1 MIPQIRFLRG
11 TVDARSLQ
19 SMDVKE
25 MVLAFTGHRPEK
37 LVWGSDESDPRCE
50 ALRRKLLEAV
60 RTAAGEGYDTFLCGM
75 ARGCDL
81 YFAEAVLS
89 MGLRLEA
96 WLPCPSQTER
106 WGEGDRARQTELLM
120 GCAAV
125 YMVEPE
131 YTPGCMLRRNQRM
144 IDAADAL
151 LTVYDGSPGGTG
163 AAIDYAKKRG
173 KPVAGL
179 WL

>member
-1 MIPQIRFLRG
+1 
-11 TVDARSLQ
+11 
-19 SMDVKE
+19 

-37 LVWGSDESDPRCE
+37 LPWGSDETDPRCA
-50 ALRRKLLEAV
+50 ALKQQLLEAV
-60 RTAAGEGYDTFLCGM
+60 RAAAEEGYDTFLCGM

-81 YFAEAVLS
+81 YFAECVLS
-89 MGLRLEA
+89 LGLRLEA
-96 WLPCPSQTER
+96 YLPCPSQTRAWSEA
-106 WGEGDRARQTELLM
+106 DRVRQTELLL

-131 YTPGCMLRRNQRM
+131 YSPGCMLRRNQKM
-144 IDAADAL
+144 VDAADAL

-163 AAIDYAKKRG
+163 AAIDYAKRRG
-173 KPVAGL
+173 KRLAGL

>member
-1 MIPQIRFLRG
+1 
-11 TVDARSLQ
+11 
-19 SMDVKE
+19 

-37 LVWGSDESDPRCE
+37 LPWGSDESDPRCS
-50 ALRRKLLEAV
+50 ALKAQILEAV
-60 RTAAGEGYDTFLCGM
+60 RAAAGEGYDAFLCGM

-89 MGLRLEA
+89 LGLRLEA
-96 WLPCPSQTER
+96 YLPCPSQTRAWSEA
-106 WGEGDRARQTELLM
+106 DRARQIELLLR
-120 GCAAV
+120 CAAV
-125 YMVEPE
+125 YMVEHA

-144 IDAADAL
+144 VDAADAL

-163 AAIDYAKKRG
+163 AAIAYAEGQG
-173 KPVAGL
+173 KPIIGL